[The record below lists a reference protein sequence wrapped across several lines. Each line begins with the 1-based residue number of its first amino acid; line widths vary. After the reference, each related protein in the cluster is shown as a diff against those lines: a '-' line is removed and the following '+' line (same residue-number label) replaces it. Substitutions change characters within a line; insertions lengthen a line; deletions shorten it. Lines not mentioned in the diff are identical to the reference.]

1 VSDWL
6 RWLLIAVAV
15 LTAVALLVGR
25 RRPRFSW
32 LRLPDL
38 HGRGPIFLSVLAW
51 LLVAVFVALG
61 TAGGLLWFLGWPHL
75 PTAAVFDVTQL
86 LDLLK
91 IALSVVA
98 GFGGVVLLAVN
109 YRKQRVTENEHA
121 LAVEKAERETVQGF
135 NERLGTAAAQ
145 LAHESPAVRLTGVYA
160 LAGLADDWVGKRQ
173 VCVDVLCG
181 YLRLQPEVMKPGE
194 AEVRRAILRM
204 IRDRLGPGGGW
215 RRSPVDFDF
224 TGVTFDDADFA
235 ELRFAGTV
243 VLDRADFLGETTSF
257 AGTVFVGGL
266 SCHGTRFVAD
276 RTTFARAWFTGRTE
290 FVGAEFAGRELRFR
304 GWEVAGG
311 PVDFY
316 RCRFLAE
323 QLDFSSLGLRT
334 GLVRFGKIDF
344 ADITLDL
351 RNVVSSWDGDGGFAR
366 LTFEDVR
373 FVRCRLDLE
382 MHSSRDRMIW
392 FVDSVLDTVTV
403 AVEELEE
410 LKPWL
415 TATEPWLTFR
425 DVELRGGT
433 VVPERYL
440 RNLGAVVP
448 RASSESRPGTPAPE
462 A

>member
-6 RWLLIAVAV
+6 RWLLIAIAV
-15 LTAVALLVGR
+15 LAGVGLVVGR
-25 RRPRFSW
+25 RRSLPVLPRV
-32 LRLPDL
+32 R
-38 HGRGPIFLSVLAW
+38 GRGGIAASVLVW
-51 LLVAVFVALG
+51 LVIAIVVAGG
-61 TAGGLLWFLGWPHL
+61 TAGGLLWFFGWPHL

-135 NERLGTAAAQ
+135 NERLGTAAEQ

-160 LAGLADDWVGKRQ
+160 LAGLADDWEDKRQ

-181 YLRLQPEVMKPGE
+181 YLRIAPEVSTSGE
-194 AEVRRAILRM
+194 AEVRQAILRM
-204 IRDRLGPGGGW
+204 FRDRLGPGGGW

-224 TGVTFDDADFA
+224 TGVTFDNADFS
-235 ELRFAGTV
+235 ELRFAGSV
-243 VLDRADFLGETTSF
+243 VFDRADFLRELTSF
-257 AGTVFVGGL
+257 AGSVFVGGL
-266 SCHGTRFVAD
+266 SCHGTRFAAD
-276 RTTFARAWFTGRTE
+276 HTTFARAWFTGKAE
-290 FVGAEFAGRELRFR
+290 FVGAEFAGRELSFR

-316 RCRFLAE
+316 RCRFLAG
-323 QLDFSSLGLRT
+323 QLDFSSLGLQS

-344 ADITLDL
+344 ADTELDF
-351 RNVVSSWDGDGGFAR
+351 RNVVSDWDGERGFAR

-382 MHSSRDRMIW
+382 MHSSRQRMIW
-392 FVDSVLDTVTV
+392 FVNSVLDTVTV

-415 TATEPWLTFR
+415 TATEPWLNFR

-433 VVPERYL
+433 VVPDRYL
-440 RNLGAVVP
+440 RRSAQQRL
-448 RASSESRPGTPAPE
+448 EHRP
-462 A
+462 